1 MSTARPR
8 LLFLSQC
15 LPYPPH
21 SGVAART
28 YNILTQLQQEYDVDL
43 VAFYRRNHQPDRPSL
58 DQAWEALQRYVAFVA
73 EPTPIPSEHSVR
85 RKIWDH
91 LRSVVSG
98 RVYTYYEYH
107 SRSFAERLRAA
118 IRAHAP
124 DLVHLD
130 SLDLHRWLRAVPKVP
145 VTCTH
150 HDVDSD
156 LLRRRA
162 RHLKR
167 SPQREYFLFQASRIE
182 RLERELCPR
191 LALNVM
197 MSEVDARKLRARA
210 PGAPTI
216 VVPNGTDTDYF
227 QPNGTMAIA
236 GRVVFVG
243 PTHSHPNRDA
253 IEFLLH
259 EIWPA
264 IRAAGGSTSLRLIGG
279 SKPSDQMRYNAES
292 GVMALGHVPD
302 IRPALSEAL
311 CCVVP
316 IRIGGGTRLKILD
329 AWAMGKAVVS
339 TSIGCEGLD
348 AIDGEN
354 ILIRNT
360 PDAFADAVL
369 QVLSNAALRAGLER
383 NARET
388 AVKTYSWKAVG
399 RGIRSAY
406 EKLLDRE
413 HGAILGNRPR
423 SVNRPLLASIGTL
436 AIGMALATL
445 SCGTPA
451 SSRAQSGSGAGPP
464 LHEPAGFVQFSD
476 QPWDALNLPSLSI
489 VGRLQARLFRRTE
502 QQPAWSY
509 SRRTS
514 SKDDDIVE
522 DVDAPRSPPQVLRII
537 YTPDMAHDAEPSV
550 HWIALPVVR
559 QVYAAWWFKLSPNW
573 YPNPAGG
580 GKISFLQIT
589 PDGQGQVYT
598 ALYHPSDD
606 GSVQGPPFRIAANT
620 EWAPYGQRVW
630 YPNVTTT
637 WINPGEW
644 HRVEFYWRW
653 GTAGDGIIRWWV
665 DGVLNGDH
673 RTVAYPGGGVGFSQ
687 FEFAPTIQIP
697 PPTEQYMYIDHTYI
711 SIAGVR

>member
-1 MSTARPR
+1 VSTARPR

-28 YNILTQLQQEYDVDL
+28 FNILTQLQQEYDVDL
-43 VAFYRRNHQPDRPSL
+43 VAFYRRNHQPDRLSL
-58 DQAWEALQRYVAFVA
+58 DQGWEALQRYVGFVA

-91 LRSVVSG
+91 LRSVMSG

-107 SRSFAERLRAA
+107 SRSFAERLGAA
-118 IRAHAP
+118 IRARAP

-130 SLDLHRWLRAVPKVP
+130 SLDLHRWLRAVPHVP

-167 SPQREYFLFQASRIE
+167 SLQQHYFLFQASRIE
-182 RLERELCPR
+182 RLERELCPQ

-227 QPNGTMAIA
+227 QPNGTMPIA

-264 IRAAGGSTSLRLIGG
+264 IRVAGGAASLRLIGG
-279 SKPSDQMRYNAES
+279 SKPSDQTRYNAES

-348 AIDGEN
+348 AVDGQN
-354 ILIRNT
+354 ILIRDA

-369 QVLSNAALRAGLER
+369 QVLSDGRLRAHLER
-383 NARET
+383 NARDT
-388 AVKTYSWKAVG
+388 AVTSYSWSAVG
-399 RGIRSAY
+399 RSIRSAY
-406 EKLLDRE
+406 QELV
-413 HGAILGNRPR
+413 GR
-423 SVNRPLLASIGTL
+423 SFRSLATL
-436 AIGMALATL
+436 ALTASLMTL
-445 SCGTPA
+445 SCGSPA
-451 SSRAQSGSGAGPP
+451 ENRAPVIEPPGGVSSSAAGPP
-464 LHEPAGFVQFSD
+464 LHEPPGFVQFSD
-476 QPWDALNLPSLSI
+476 QPWDELTGTPTPIL
-489 VGRLQARLFRRTE
+489 GRLQAFFFGSAKSQTG
-502 QQPAWSY
+502 WSY
-509 SRRTS
+509 LRRTS
-514 SKDDDIVE
+514 SKDDDIVM
-522 DVDAPRSPPQVLRII
+522 DTRAPRSPPHVLRII
-537 YTPDMAHDAEPSV
+537 DTPDMARDAEPSV
-550 HWIALPVVR
+550 HWIGLPPVR
-559 QVYAAWWFKLSPNW
+559 EVYTAWWMKLSLNW
-573 YPNPAGG
+573 NPNPAGG
-580 GKISFLQIT
+580 GKITFLWTT
-589 PDGQGQVYT
+589 PNGLGQVYT
-598 ALYHPSDD
+598 NLYHK
-606 GSVQGPPFRIAANT
+606 GGNEVTGWVEGPPYRIGANT
-620 EWAPYGQRVW
+620 EWAPYGQKIW
-630 YPNVTTT
+630 LPNVTTT
-637 WINPGEW
+637 YVSPGEW
-644 HRVEFYWRW
+644 HRIEFYYRW

-697 PPTEQYMYIDHTYI
+697 PPREQYMYIDHTYI
-711 SIAGVR
+711 SIPGG